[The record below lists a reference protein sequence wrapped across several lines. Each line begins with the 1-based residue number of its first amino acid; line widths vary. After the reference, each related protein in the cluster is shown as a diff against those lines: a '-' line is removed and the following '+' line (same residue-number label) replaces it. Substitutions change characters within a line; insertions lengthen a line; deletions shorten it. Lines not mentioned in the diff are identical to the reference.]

1 MGDDW
6 PRRWAF
12 LSWGLFPWTLELA
25 WRVTMVSFV
34 DNFPDSPASQ
44 AIKQVVRSVGQLIG
58 EDPDQVLP
66 EDMVE

>member
-1 MGDDW
+1 MACDYG
-6 PRRWAF
+6 
-12 LSWGLFPWTLELA
+12 E
-25 WRVTMVSFV
+25 SFV